1 MPPNFPKP
9 TTLPADTIF
18 NEEPSD
24 EEPESTKPRS
34 RSVSPDFSATNDFNT
49 DFGARVY
56 QPGELVLVNSL
67 LYDADALL
75 RADGGRPG
83 MDLGHFDGR
92 PAPAATADGTRI
104 PEQHATPLAAVEAIS
119 IDAEVDAAPKV
130 HVETGEGIE
139 DKTANPK
146 YTLRAPRKGNAMT
159 CLPDSVLV
167 LLHAKGIY
175 KLSLLD
181 LRKAMPAVGPAK
193 FQDVSTIL
201 EAATEHT
208 LERVSEEFKLTGGL
222 ELAVLQKSEDFL
234 VLQVHANDNGAPS
247 LSQTAHCMAYT
258 GTYLI
263 DNFSSNNVIQ
273 IEESDRKDKTSAR
286 AVFNT
291 MFPEFDKVQIRNVYR
306 LRALAR

>member
-1 MPPNFPKP
+1 
-9 TTLPADTIF
+9 
-18 NEEPSD
+18 
-24 EEPESTKPRS
+24 
-34 RSVSPDFSATNDFNT
+34 
-49 DFGARVY
+49 
-56 QPGELVLVNSL
+56 
-67 LYDADALL
+67 
-75 RADGGRPG
+75 
-83 MDLGHFDGR
+83 
-92 PAPAATADGTRI
+92 
-104 PEQHATPLAAVEAIS
+104 
-119 IDAEVDAAPKV
+119 
-130 HVETGEGIE
+130 
-139 DKTANPK
+139 
-146 YTLRAPRKGNAMT
+146 MT

-167 LLHAKGIY
+167 LLHAKGID

-208 LERVSEEFKLTGGL
+208 LERVSEEFKKPGGL

-258 GTYLI
+258 GSYLI